1 MNKKINDKLK
11 NIKKVKRE
19 KIFNKI
25 PKKNSQE
32 NIIRMNKAKKNKS
45 KINKV
50 EVNTANTIFSKK
62 TSNKNYILL
71 FLLFIIL
78 IIFIFSKNSLGKQ
91 MSNTKIN
98 TNSEIAK
105 PILIVEN
112 NPAIDITNR
121 NNKGYY
127 DFKIKNYNELNEINE
142 IELRYNIEIL
152 NEENKAITFRLYKGE
167 EELLLEKNK
176 TKDMIIK
183 KNEKQE
189 ENYKL
194 EITYDKN
201 LVNSLEDIIQNV
213 QIKVHSEQLKS

>member
-1 MNKKINDKLK
+1 MNKKITDKLKKIK
-11 NIKKVKRE
+11 NIKKE

-25 PKKNSQE
+25 PKNNSPN
-32 NIIRMNKAKKNKS
+32 NIAKINKAKINKS
-45 KINKV
+45 EFNIAK
-50 EVNTANTIFSKK
+50 TIFSNKAINKK
-62 TSNKNYILL
+62 YILL

-78 IIFIFSKNSLGKQ
+78 IIFLFSKNSLGKQ

-112 NPAIDITNR
+112 NPAIDITNK

-127 DFKIKNYNELNEINE
+127 DFKIKNYNELGEINE

-152 NEENKAITFRLYKGE
+152 NEENKAIKFKLYKGE
-167 EELLLEKNK
+167 EELLLEKNT

-201 LVNSLEDIIQNV
+201 LVSSLEDIIQNV

>member
-1 MNKKINDKLK
+1 MNKKITDKLKKIK
-11 NIKKVKRE
+11 NIKKE

-25 PKKNSQE
+25 PKNNSPN
-32 NIIRMNKAKKNKS
+32 NIAKINKAKINKS
-45 KINKV
+45 EFNIAK
-50 EVNTANTIFSKK
+50 TIFSNKAINKK
-62 TSNKNYILL
+62 YILL

-78 IIFIFSKNSLGKQ
+78 IIFLFSKNSLGKQ

-112 NPAIDITNR
+112 NAAIDITNK

-127 DFKIKNYNELNEINE
+127 DFKIKNYNELGEINE

-152 NEENKAITFRLYKGE
+152 NEENKAIKFKLYKGE

-201 LVNSLEDIIQNV
+201 LVSSLEDIIQNV

>member
-1 MNKKINDKLK
+1 MNKKITDKLKKIK
-11 NIKKVKRE
+11 NIKKE

-25 PKKNSQE
+25 PKNNSPN
-32 NIIRMNKAKKNKS
+32 NIAKMNKS
-45 KINKV
+45 KTKKA
-50 EVNTANTIFSKK
+50 EVNIAKTIFSNKAINKK
-62 TSNKNYILL
+62 YILL

-78 IIFIFSKNSLGKQ
+78 IIFLFSKNSLGKQ

-112 NPAIDITNR
+112 NPAIDITNK

-127 DFKIKNYNELNEINE
+127 DFKIKNYNELGEINE

-152 NEENKAITFRLYKGE
+152 NEENKAIKFKLYKGE

-201 LVNSLEDIIQNV
+201 LVSSLEDIIQNV

>member
-1 MNKKINDKLK
+1 MNKKITDKLK
-11 NIKKVKRE
+11 NIKKE
-19 KIFNKI
+19 KFFNKI
-25 PKKNSQE
+25 PKNNFQK
-32 NIIRMNKAKKNKS
+32 NIIKTNKAKENKTETN
-45 KINKV
+45 KTKVNIAKPIFFNNTINK
-50 EVNTANTIFSKK
+50 K
-62 TSNKNYILL
+62 YILL

-78 IIFIFSKNSLGKQ
+78 IIFLFSRNSFGKQ
-91 MSNTKIN
+91 MYNTKIN

-112 NPAIDITNR
+112 NPAIDITNK

-127 DFKIKNYNELNEINE
+127 DFKIKNYNELDEINE

-152 NEENKAITFRLYKGE
+152 NEENKAITFKLYKGE

>member
-1 MNKKINDKLK
+1 MNKKITDKLKKIK
-11 NIKKVKRE
+11 NIKKE

-25 PKKNSQE
+25 PKNNSPN
-32 NIIRMNKAKKNKS
+32 NIAKINKAKINKS
-45 KINKV
+45 EFNIAK
-50 EVNTANTIFSKK
+50 TIFSNKAINKK
-62 TSNKNYILL
+62 YILL

-78 IIFIFSKNSLGKQ
+78 IIFLFSKNSLGKQ

-112 NPAIDITNR
+112 NAAIDITNK

-127 DFKIKNYNELNEINE
+127 DFKIKNYNELGEINE

-152 NEENKAITFRLYKGE
+152 NEENKAIKFKLYKGE
-167 EELLLEKNK
+167 EEVLLEKNK

-201 LVNSLEDIIQNV
+201 LVSSLEDIIQNV

>member
-1 MNKKINDKLK
+1 MNKKITDKLKKIK
-11 NIKKVKRE
+11 NIKKE
-19 KIFNKI
+19 EIFNKI
-25 PKKNSQE
+25 PKNNSPN
-32 NIIRMNKAKKNKS
+32 NIAKINKAKINKS
-45 KINKV
+45 EFNIAK
-50 EVNTANTIFSKK
+50 TIFSNKAINKK
-62 TSNKNYILL
+62 YILL

-78 IIFIFSKNSLGKQ
+78 IIFLFSKNSLGKQ

-112 NPAIDITNR
+112 NPAIDITNK

-127 DFKIKNYNELNEINE
+127 DFKIKNYNELGEINE

-152 NEENKAITFRLYKGE
+152 NEENKAIKFKLYKGE

-201 LVNSLEDIIQNV
+201 LVSSLEDIIQNV

>member
-1 MNKKINDKLK
+1 MNKKITDKLKKIK
-11 NIKKVKRE
+11 NIKKE

-25 PKKNSQE
+25 PKNNSPN
-32 NIIRMNKAKKNKS
+32 NIAKINKAKINKS
-45 KINKV
+45 EFNIAK
-50 EVNTANTIFSKK
+50 TIFSNKAINKK
-62 TSNKNYILL
+62 YILL

-78 IIFIFSKNSLGKQ
+78 IIFLFSKNSLGKQ

-112 NPAIDITNR
+112 NSAIDITNK

-127 DFKIKNYNELNEINE
+127 DFKIKNYNELGEINE

-152 NEENKAITFRLYKGE
+152 NEENKAIKFKLYKGE

-201 LVNSLEDIIQNV
+201 LVSSLEDIIQNV

>member
-1 MNKKINDKLK
+1 MNKKITDKLK
-11 NIKKVKRE
+11 NIKKE

-25 PKKNSQE
+25 TKNNSPN
-32 NIIRMNKAKKNKS
+32 NIAKINKAKINKS
-45 KINKV
+45 EFNIAK
-50 EVNTANTIFSKK
+50 TIFSNKAINKK
-62 TSNKNYILL
+62 YILL

-78 IIFIFSKNSLGKQ
+78 IIFLFSKNSLGKQ

-105 PILIVEN
+105 PILIVGN
-112 NPAIDITNR
+112 NPAIDITNK

-127 DFKIKNYNELNEINE
+127 DFKIKNYNELGEINE

-152 NEENKAITFRLYKGE
+152 NEENKAIKFKLYKGE

-201 LVNSLEDIIQNV
+201 LVSSLEDIIQNV

>member
-127 DFKIKNYNELNEINE
+127 DFKIKNYNELDEINE

-201 LVNSLEDIIQNV
+201 LVSSLEDIIQNV

>member
-19 KIFNKI
+19 KNFNKI

-78 IIFIFSKNSLGKQ
+78 IIFLFSKNSLGKQ

-127 DFKIKNYNELNEINE
+127 DFKIKNYNELDEINE

-152 NEENKAITFRLYKGE
+152 NEENKAITFKLYKGE

>member
-1 MNKKINDKLK
+1 MNKKIKDKLK
-11 NIKKVKRE
+11 NIKNNKRE
-19 KIFNKI
+19 KNFNNI
-25 PKKNSQE
+25 LKNISQK
-32 NIIRMNKAKKNKS
+32 NIAKMNKVEITDVEANKAKP
-45 KINKV
+45 
-50 EVNTANTIFSKK
+50 IFSEKK
-62 TSNKNYILL
+62 IAKKYIFL

-78 IIFIFSKNSLGKQ
+78 IIFLFSKNSLGKQ

-112 NPAIDITNR
+112 NPAIDITNK

-127 DFKIKNYNELNEINE
+127 DFKIKNYNELEEINE
-142 IELRYNIEIL
+142 VELRYNIEIL
-152 NEENKAITFRLYKGE
+152 NEENKAINFKLYKGE

-194 EITYDKN
+194 EIIYDKN

>member
-1 MNKKINDKLK
+1 MNKKITDKLKKIK
-11 NIKKVKRE
+11 NIKKE

-25 PKKNSQE
+25 PKNNSPN
-32 NIIRMNKAKKNKS
+32 NIAKINKAKINKS
-45 KINKV
+45 EFNIAK
-50 EVNTANTIFSKK
+50 TIFSNKAINKK
-62 TSNKNYILL
+62 YILL

-78 IIFIFSKNSLGKQ
+78 IIFLFSKNSLGKQ
-91 MSNTKIN
+91 MSNIKIN

-112 NPAIDITNR
+112 NPAIDITNK

-127 DFKIKNYNELNEINE
+127 DFKIKNYNELGEINE

-152 NEENKAITFRLYKGE
+152 NEENKAIKFKLYKGE

-201 LVNSLEDIIQNV
+201 LVSSLEDIIQNV

>member
-1 MNKKINDKLK
+1 MNKKITDKLKKIK
-11 NIKKVKRE
+11 NIKKE

-25 PKKNSQE
+25 SKNNSPN
-32 NIIRMNKAKKNKS
+32 NIAKINKAKINKS
-45 KINKV
+45 EFNIAK
-50 EVNTANTIFSKK
+50 TIFSNKAINKK
-62 TSNKNYILL
+62 YILL

-78 IIFIFSKNSLGKQ
+78 IIFLFSKNSLGKQ

-112 NPAIDITNR
+112 NPAIDITNK

-127 DFKIKNYNELNEINE
+127 DFKIKNYNELGEINE

-152 NEENKAITFRLYKGE
+152 NEENKAIKFKLYKGE

-201 LVNSLEDIIQNV
+201 LVSSLEDIIQNV

>member
-1 MNKKINDKLK
+1 MNKKITDKLKKIK
-11 NIKKVKRE
+11 NIKKE

-25 PKKNSQE
+25 PKNNSPN
-32 NIIRMNKAKKNKS
+32 NIAKINKAKINKS
-45 KINKV
+45 EFNIAK
-50 EVNTANTIFSKK
+50 TIFSNKAINKK
-62 TSNKNYILL
+62 YILL

-78 IIFIFSKNSLGKQ
+78 IIFLFSKNSLGKQ

-98 TNSEIAK
+98 TNSEIVK

-112 NPAIDITNR
+112 NPAIDITNK

-127 DFKIKNYNELNEINE
+127 DFKIKNYNELGEINE

-152 NEENKAITFRLYKGE
+152 NEENKAIKFKLYKGE

-201 LVNSLEDIIQNV
+201 LVSSLEDIIQNV

>member
-1 MNKKINDKLK
+1 MNKKITDKLK
-11 NIKKVKRE
+11 NIKKE

-25 PKKNSQE
+25 TKNNSPN
-32 NIIRMNKAKKNKS
+32 NIAKINKAKINKS
-45 KINKV
+45 EFNIAK
-50 EVNTANTIFSKK
+50 TIFSNKAINKK
-62 TSNKNYILL
+62 YILL

-78 IIFIFSKNSLGKQ
+78 IIFLFSKNSLGKQ

-112 NPAIDITNR
+112 NPAIDITNK

-127 DFKIKNYNELNEINE
+127 DFKIKNYNELGEINE

-152 NEENKAITFRLYKGE
+152 NEENKAIKFKLYKGE

-194 EITYDKN
+194 EIIYDKN
-201 LVNSLEDIIQNV
+201 LVSSLEDIIQNV

>member
-1 MNKKINDKLK
+1 MNKKITDKLK
-11 NIKKVKRE
+11 NIKKE
-19 KIFNKI
+19 KFFNKI
-25 PKKNSQE
+25 PKNNFQK
-32 NIIRMNKAKKNKS
+32 NIIKMNKAKENKTETN
-45 KINKV
+45 KTKVNIAKPIFFYNTINK
-50 EVNTANTIFSKK
+50 K
-62 TSNKNYILL
+62 YILL
-71 FLLFIIL
+71 FILFIIL
-78 IIFIFSKNSLGKQ
+78 IIFLFSKNSLGKQ

-112 NPAIDITNR
+112 NPAIDITNK

-127 DFKIKNYNELNEINE
+127 DFKIKNYNELDEINE

-152 NEENKAITFRLYKGE
+152 NEENKAITFKLYKGE

>member
-1 MNKKINDKLK
+1 MNKKITDKLK
-11 NIKKVKRE
+11 NIKKE

-25 PKKNSQE
+25 TKNNSPN
-32 NIIRMNKAKKNKS
+32 NIA
-45 KINKV
+45 KINKS
-50 EVNTANTIFSKK
+50 EFNIAKTIFSNKAINKK
-62 TSNKNYILL
+62 YILL

-78 IIFIFSKNSLGKQ
+78 IIFLFSKNSLGKQ

-112 NPAIDITNR
+112 NPAIDITNKK
-121 NNKGYY
+121 NKGYY
-127 DFKIKNYNELNEINE
+127 DFKIKNYNELGEINE

-152 NEENKAITFRLYKGE
+152 NEENKAIKFKLYKGE

-194 EITYDKN
+194 EIIYDKN
-201 LVNSLEDIIQNV
+201 LVSSLEDIIQNV

>member
-1 MNKKINDKLK
+1 MNKKITDKLK
-11 NIKKVKRE
+11 NIKKE

-25 PKKNSQE
+25 TKNNSPN
-32 NIIRMNKAKKNKS
+32 NIAKINKAKINKS
-45 KINKV
+45 EFNIAK
-50 EVNTANTIFSKK
+50 TIFSNKAINKK
-62 TSNKNYILL
+62 YILL

-78 IIFIFSKNSLGKQ
+78 IIFLFSKNSLGKQ

-98 TNSEIAK
+98 TNSEIVK

-112 NPAIDITNR
+112 NPAIDITNK

-127 DFKIKNYNELNEINE
+127 DFKIKNYNELGEINE

-152 NEENKAITFRLYKGE
+152 NEENKAIKFKLYKGE

-183 KNEKQE
+183 NNEKQE

-201 LVNSLEDIIQNV
+201 LVSSLEDIIQNV

>member
-1 MNKKINDKLK
+1 MNKKITDKLKKIK
-11 NIKKVKRE
+11 NIKKE

-25 PKKNSQE
+25 PQNNSPN
-32 NIIRMNKAKKNKS
+32 NIAKMNKS
-45 KINKV
+45 KTKKA
-50 EVNTANTIFSKK
+50 EVNIAKTIFSNKAINKK
-62 TSNKNYILL
+62 YILL

-78 IIFIFSKNSLGKQ
+78 IIFLFSKNSLGKQ

-98 TNSEIAK
+98 TNSEIVK

-112 NPAIDITNR
+112 NPAIDITNK

-127 DFKIKNYNELNEINE
+127 DFKIKNYNELDEINE

-152 NEENKAITFRLYKGE
+152 NEENKAIKFKLYKGE

-176 TKDMIIK
+176 TKDMLIK

-194 EITYDKN
+194 EIIYDKN

>member
-1 MNKKINDKLK
+1 MNKKIKDKIK
-11 NIKKVKRE
+11 NIKRE
-19 KIFNKI
+19 KIRGNI
-25 PKKNSQE
+25 LKNISQK
-32 NIIRMNKAKKNKS
+32 NTAKM
-45 KINKV
+45 NKV
-50 EVNTANTIFSKK
+50 EITKVETNKSNTIFSKK
-62 TSNKNYILL
+62 SINKKYIFL

-78 IIFIFSKNSLGKQ
+78 IIFLFSKNSLGKQ

-112 NPAIDITNR
+112 NPAIDITNK

-127 DFKIKNYNELNEINE
+127 DFKIKNYNELGEINE

-152 NEENKAITFRLYKGE
+152 NEENKAIKFKLYKGE

-176 TKDMIIK
+176 TKDMVIK

-201 LVNSLEDIIQNV
+201 LINSLEDIIQNV

>member
-112 NPAIDITNR
+112 NPAIDITNK

-127 DFKIKNYNELNEINE
+127 DFKIKNYNELGEINE

>member
-1 MNKKINDKLK
+1 MNKKITDKLK
-11 NIKKVKRE
+11 NIKNNKRE
-19 KIFNKI
+19 KNFNNI
-25 PKKNSQE
+25 LKNISQK
-32 NIIRMNKAKKNKS
+32 NIAKMNKGEITEVETNKAK
-45 KINKV
+45 I
-50 EVNTANTIFSKK
+50 IFSKK
-62 TSNKNYILL
+62 IINKKYIFL
-71 FLLFIIL
+71 FLLFIII
-78 IIFIFSKNSLGKQ
+78 IIFLFSKNSLGKQ

-112 NPAIDITNR
+112 NPAIDITNK

-127 DFKIKNYNELNEINE
+127 DFKIKNYNELEEINE
-142 IELRYNIEIL
+142 VELRYNIEIL
-152 NEENKAITFRLYKGE
+152 NEENKAINFKLYKGE

-194 EITYDKN
+194 EIIYDKN

>member
-1 MNKKINDKLK
+1 MNKKITDKLKKIK
-11 NIKKVKRE
+11 NIKKE

-25 PKKNSQE
+25 PKNNSPN
-32 NIIRMNKAKKNKS
+32 NIAKINKAKINKS
-45 KINKV
+45 
-50 EVNTANTIFSKK
+50 EVNIAKTIFSNKAINKK
-62 TSNKNYILL
+62 YILL

-78 IIFIFSKNSLGKQ
+78 IIFLFSKNSLGKQ

-112 NPAIDITNR
+112 NPAIDITNK

-127 DFKIKNYNELNEINE
+127 DFKIKNYNELGEINE

-152 NEENKAITFRLYKGE
+152 NEENKAIKFKLYKGE

-201 LVNSLEDIIQNV
+201 LVSSLEDIIQNV

>member
-1 MNKKINDKLK
+1 MNKKITDKLK
-11 NIKKVKRE
+11 KIKNIKRE

-25 PKKNSQE
+25 PKNNSHN
-32 NIIRMNKAKKNKS
+32 NIA
-45 KINKV
+45 KINKA
-50 EVNTANTIFSKK
+50 EFNIAKKIFTNKAINKK
-62 TSNKNYILL
+62 YILL

-78 IIFIFSKNSLGKQ
+78 IIFLFSKNSLGKQ

-112 NPAIDITNR
+112 NPAIDITNK

-127 DFKIKNYNELNEINE
+127 DFKIKNYNELGEINE

-152 NEENKAITFRLYKGE
+152 NEENKAIKFKLYKGE

-176 TKDMIIK
+176 TKDMVIK

-201 LVNSLEDIIQNV
+201 LVSSLEDIIQNV

>member
-1 MNKKINDKLK
+1 MNKKIKDKLK
-11 NIKKVKRE
+11 NIKNIKRE

-25 PKKNSQE
+25 PKNNSQK
-32 NIIRMNKAKKNKS
+32 NIAKMNKAKTNKAEVNIA
-45 KINKV
+45 KTIFYNKAINK
-50 EVNTANTIFSKK
+50 K
-62 TSNKNYILL
+62 YILL

-78 IIFIFSKNSLGKQ
+78 IIFLFSRNSFGKQ

-112 NPAIDITNR
+112 NPAIDITNK

-127 DFKIKNYNELNEINE
+127 DFKIKNYNELEEVNE

-152 NEENKAITFRLYKGE
+152 NEENKAITFKLYKGE
-167 EELLLEKNK
+167 EELLLEKSK

-189 ENYKL
+189 ENYRL
-194 EITYDKN
+194 EIIYDKN

>member
-1 MNKKINDKLK
+1 MNKKIKDKLK
-11 NIKKVKRE
+11 NIKNNKRE
-19 KIFNKI
+19 KIFNNI
-25 PKKNSQE
+25 LKNISQK
-32 NIIRMNKAKKNKS
+32 NIAKMNKVEITDVEANKAKP
-45 KINKV
+45 
-50 EVNTANTIFSKK
+50 IFSEKK
-62 TSNKNYILL
+62 IAKKYIFL

-78 IIFIFSKNSLGKQ
+78 IIFLFSKNSLGKQ
-91 MSNTKIN
+91 MSNTRIN

-112 NPAIDITNR
+112 NPAIDITNK

-127 DFKIKNYNELNEINE
+127 DFKIKNYNELEEINE
-142 IELRYNIEIL
+142 VELRYNIEIL
-152 NEENKAITFRLYKGE
+152 NEENKAINFKLYKGE

-194 EITYDKN
+194 EIIYDKN

>member
-1 MNKKINDKLK
+1 MNKKVKDKSI
-11 NIKKVKRE
+11 NIKDIKRE
-19 KIFNKI
+19 KNFNKI
-25 PKKNSQE
+25 PKNIFQKN
-32 NIIRMNKAKKNKS
+32 IAKVNKADITEA
-45 KINKV
+45 KINNAK
-50 EVNTANTIFSKK
+50 TIFSKK
-62 TSNKNYILL
+62 AIDKKYIFL

-78 IIFIFSKNSLGKQ
+78 IIFLFSKNSLGKQ

-112 NPAIDITNR
+112 NPAIDITNK

-127 DFKIKNYNELNEINE
+127 DFKIKNYNELEEINE
-142 IELRYNIEIL
+142 VELRYNIEIL
-152 NEENKAITFRLYKGE
+152 NEENKAITFKLYKGE

-194 EITYDKN
+194 EIIYDKN
-201 LVNSLEDIIQNV
+201 LVNSLEEIIQNV

>member
-1 MNKKINDKLK
+1 MNKKITDKLK
-11 NIKKVKRE
+11 NIKNIKEE

-25 PKKNSQE
+25 PKNISQKNIAKINKAE
-32 NIIRMNKAKKNKS
+32 ITDVETNKAKKR
-45 KINKV
+45 
-50 EVNTANTIFSKK
+50 FSKK
-62 TSNKNYILL
+62 IINNKYILL

-78 IIFIFSKNSLGKQ
+78 IIFLFSKNSLGKQ
-91 MSNTKIN
+91 MSNTKIK

-112 NPAIDITNR
+112 NPSIDITNK

-127 DFKIKNYNELNEINE
+127 DFKIKNYNELDEINE

-152 NEENKAITFRLYKGE
+152 NEENKAINFKLYKGE

-194 EITYDKN
+194 EIIYDKN

>member
-1 MNKKINDKLK
+1 MNKKITDKLKKIK
-11 NIKKVKRE
+11 NIKKE

-25 PKKNSQE
+25 PQNNSPN
-32 NIIRMNKAKKNKS
+32 NIAKINKAKINKS
-45 KINKV
+45 EFNIAK
-50 EVNTANTIFSKK
+50 TIFSNKAINKK
-62 TSNKNYILL
+62 YILL

-78 IIFIFSKNSLGKQ
+78 IIFLFSKNSLGKQ

-112 NPAIDITNR
+112 NPAIDITNK

-127 DFKIKNYNELNEINE
+127 DFKIKNYNELGEINE

-152 NEENKAITFRLYKGE
+152 NEENKAIKFKLYKGE

-201 LVNSLEDIIQNV
+201 LVSSLEDIIQNV

>member
-1 MNKKINDKLK
+1 MNKKITDKLKKIK
-11 NIKKVKRE
+11 NIKKE

-25 PKKNSQE
+25 PKNNSPN
-32 NIIRMNKAKKNKS
+32 NIAKINKAKINKS
-45 KINKV
+45 EFNIAK
-50 EVNTANTIFSKK
+50 TIFSNKAINKK
-62 TSNKNYILL
+62 YILL

-78 IIFIFSKNSLGKQ
+78 IIFLFSKNSLGKQ
-91 MSNTKIN
+91 MSNIKIN

-112 NPAIDITNR
+112 NPAIDITNK

-127 DFKIKNYNELNEINE
+127 DFKIKNYNELGEINE

-152 NEENKAITFRLYKGE
+152 NEENKAIKFKLYKGE

-194 EITYDKN
+194 EIIYDKN
-201 LVNSLEDIIQNV
+201 LVSSLEDIIQNV

>member
-1 MNKKINDKLK
+1 MNKKIKDKIK
-11 NIKKVKRE
+11 NIKRE
-19 KIFNKI
+19 KIWGNIIKKKK
-25 PKKNSQE
+25 KKNT
-32 NIIRMNKAKKNKS
+32 AKM
-45 KINKV
+45 NKV
-50 EVNTANTIFSKK
+50 EITKVETNKANTIFSKK
-62 TSNKNYILL
+62 SINKKYIFL

-78 IIFIFSKNSLGKQ
+78 IIFLFSKNSLGKQ

-112 NPAIDITNR
+112 NPAIDITNK

-127 DFKIKNYNELNEINE
+127 DFKIKNYNELGEINE

-152 NEENKAITFRLYKGE
+152 NEENKAIKFKLYKGE

-176 TKDMIIK
+176 TKDMVIK

-201 LVNSLEDIIQNV
+201 LINSLEDIIQNV

>member
-1 MNKKINDKLK
+1 MNKKITDKLK
-11 NIKKVKRE
+11 KIKNIKRE

-25 PKKNSQE
+25 PKNNSHN
-32 NIIRMNKAKKNKS
+32 NIA
-45 KINKV
+45 KINKA
-50 EVNTANTIFSKK
+50 EFNIAKKIFTNKAINKK
-62 TSNKNYILL
+62 YILL

-78 IIFIFSKNSLGKQ
+78 IIFLFSKNSLGKQ

-112 NPAIDITNR
+112 NPAIDITNK

-127 DFKIKNYNELNEINE
+127 DFKIKNYNELGEINE

-152 NEENKAITFRLYKGE
+152 NEENKAIKFKLYKGE

-201 LVNSLEDIIQNV
+201 LVSSLEDIIQNV

>member
-1 MNKKINDKLK
+1 MNKKVKDKLK
-11 NIKKVKRE
+11 NIKNIKEE

-25 PKKNSQE
+25 PKNIFQKNIAKM
-32 NIIRMNKAKKNKS
+32 NKADIIDIETNKAKKR
-45 KINKV
+45 
-50 EVNTANTIFSKK
+50 FSKK
-62 TSNKNYILL
+62 IINNKYILL

-78 IIFIFSKNSLGKQ
+78 IIFLFSKNSLGKQ

-98 TNSEIAK
+98 TNSEIVK

-112 NPAIDITNR
+112 NPAIDITNK

-127 DFKIKNYNELNEINE
+127 DFKIKNYNELDEINE

-152 NEENKAITFRLYKGE
+152 NEENKAINFKLYKGE

-194 EITYDKN
+194 EIIYDKN

>member
-1 MNKKINDKLK
+1 MNKKITDKLK
-11 NIKKVKRE
+11 NIKKE

-25 PKKNSQE
+25 TKNNSPN
-32 NIIRMNKAKKNKS
+32 NIAKINKAKINKS
-45 KINKV
+45 EFNIAK
-50 EVNTANTIFSKK
+50 TIFSNKAINKK
-62 TSNKNYILL
+62 YILL

-78 IIFIFSKNSLGKQ
+78 IIFLFSKNSLGKQ

-112 NPAIDITNR
+112 NPAIDITNK

-127 DFKIKNYNELNEINE
+127 DFKIKNYNELGEINE

-152 NEENKAITFRLYKGE
+152 NEENKAIKFKLYKGE

-201 LVNSLEDIIQNV
+201 LVSSLEDIIQNV

>member
-1 MNKKINDKLK
+1 MNKKITDKLQKIK
-11 NIKKVKRE
+11 NIKKE
-19 KIFNKI
+19 KIFSKI
-25 PKKNSQE
+25 PKNNFQKN
-32 NIIRMNKAKKNKS
+32 IAKMKKAKTNKAEVNIAKPIFFNKT
-45 KINKV
+45 INK
-50 EVNTANTIFSKK
+50 K
-62 TSNKNYILL
+62 YILL

-78 IIFIFSKNSLGKQ
+78 IIFLFSRNSFGKQ

-98 TNSEIAK
+98 TNSEIVK

-112 NPAIDITNR
+112 NPAIDITNK

-127 DFKIKNYNELNEINE
+127 DFKIKNYNELDEINE

-152 NEENKAITFRLYKGE
+152 NEENKAINFKLYKGE

-189 ENYKL
+189 ENYRL

>member
-1 MNKKINDKLK
+1 MNKKITDKLKKIK
-11 NIKKVKRE
+11 NIKKE

-25 PKKNSQE
+25 PKNNSPN
-32 NIIRMNKAKKNKS
+32 NIAKINKAKINKS
-45 KINKV
+45 EFNIAK
-50 EVNTANTIFSKK
+50 TIFSNKAINKK
-62 TSNKNYILL
+62 YILL

-78 IIFIFSKNSLGKQ
+78 IIFLFSKNTLGKQ

-112 NPAIDITNR
+112 NPAIDITNK

-127 DFKIKNYNELNEINE
+127 DFKIKNYNELGEINE

-152 NEENKAITFRLYKGE
+152 NEENKAIKFKLYKGE

-201 LVNSLEDIIQNV
+201 LVSSLEDIIQNV

>member
-19 KIFNKI
+19 KNFNKI

-62 TSNKNYILL
+62 MSNKNYILL

-78 IIFIFSKNSLGKQ
+78 IIFLFSKNSLGKQ

-127 DFKIKNYNELNEINE
+127 DFKIKNYNELDEINE

-152 NEENKAITFRLYKGE
+152 NEENKAITFKLYKGE

-201 LVNSLEDIIQNV
+201 LVNSLEDIIQSV
-213 QIKVHSEQLKS
+213 QIKVHSEQVKS